1 MTELEQRVAA
11 LEARLGGAED
21 RLEIFHLLAHYPL
34 AMDSFREDALSEM
47 FTQDAV
53 LDQGAAGDAPA
64 TCTVDME
71 TLRSLV
77 HSREQQV
84 HTAAGCAHV
93 LHMPHIDIAGDTA
106 VATGLIQLFVRD
118 GDHWRSV
125 STSANRWEL
134 LRTTRGWKV
143 AHWLGRPLDGTPE
156 HRDILGRPFAATA
169 ARSPRTA

>member
-1 MTELEQRVAA
+1 
-11 LEARLGGAED
+11 
-21 RLEIFHLLAHYPL
+21 
-34 AMDSFREDALSEM
+34 MDSFCEDALSEM

-53 LDQGAAGDAPA
+53 LDWWAAGAARA

-71 TLRSLV
+71 TLRTLV
-77 HSREQQV
+77 HAHEQQV
-84 HTAAGCAHV
+84 PTAVGCAHV

-134 LRTTRGWKV
+134 LRTMRGWKV
-143 AHWLGRPLDGTPE
+143 AHWLGRPLDGTPD

-169 ARSPRTA
+169 GVSVRTA